1 MTRLLYIHIYP
12 DEMILS
18 LYNRHSILYTYG
30 HNQQRVFR
38 YLLRV
43 IKRQALIYHST
54 TARFT
59 IYSDYFTCTVS
70 LQLSNKASDYA
81 LTAEGVSLKTTRAA
95 RFEFEKSAQKALK
108 GGKYVSISLSI
119 CRIVIIPKVRCH

>member
-12 DEMILS
+12 DEMLLS
-18 LYNRHSILYTYG
+18 LYNRHSILYTYS

-38 YLLRV
+38 YLL
-43 IKRQALIYHST
+43 RQALIYHST

-119 CRIVIIPKVRCH
+119 CRIVIIPKVPCH